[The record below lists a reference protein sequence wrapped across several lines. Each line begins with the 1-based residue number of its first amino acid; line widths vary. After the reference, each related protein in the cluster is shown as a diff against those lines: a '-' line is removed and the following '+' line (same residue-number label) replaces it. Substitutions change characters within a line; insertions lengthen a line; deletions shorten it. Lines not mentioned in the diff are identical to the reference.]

1 MTRFDPARI
10 FETLDQPI
18 PGGTHEAGIIAAPR
32 LMRTPSRHLV
42 VAQARLERTEPGPGR
57 RGGSGNAHAPE
68 TRSRCGTGHF
78 YTRKLVSTEVDEQ
91 PAAGN
96 ACGAGLQREETDP
109 ACLAASAHQML
120 TYGVD

>member
-1 MTRFDPARI
+1 MAVVGIDAGTGRSLA
-10 FETLDQPI
+10 TLDQPI
-18 PGGTHEAGIIAAPR
+18 PGATHETSVIAAAR
-32 LMRTPSRHLV
+32 LMRT
-42 VAQARLERTEPGPGR
+42 EPRSGR
-57 RGGSGNAHAPE
+57 RGDSGNAHAPE

-96 ACGAGLQREETDP
+96 ACGAALQREETDP
-109 ACLAASAHQML
+109 ACLAASAHQLL